1 MIKQKRASPNCRP
14 GWGRALLLLPLEVP
28 RRVGCAG
35 GIGRAWGEGGF
46 LLYFCGFFGFV
57 TLTYSSKNETGR
69 SLKGKK
75 TTINRACGTF
85 TAPRGFITEL
95 PRCRCPEPSCDPSS
109 PPGELV
115 AKSWLGKGGGGSPF
129 PQLLAGRI
137 LPCRGFPGQP
147 GQRRKAE
154 LLCSKKNTGTF
165 LGTGSVSLLSDG
177 KKELEEANMKKAGE
191 GWKDLGTARNGG

>member
-35 GIGRAWGEGGF
+35 GIGRAWGKGGF

-95 PRCRCPEPSCDPSS
+95 PCCRCPEPIPVALQASWWPRAGWERAAGAAPSRS
-109 PPGELV
+109 
-115 AKSWLGKGGGGSPF
+115 SWLVGSCPAEAFQGSRGRGGKQSFSAP
-129 PQLLAGRI
+129 
-137 LPCRGFPGQP
+137 
-147 GQRRKAE
+147 RKTQAP
-154 LLCSKKNTGTF
+154 S
-165 LGTGSVSLLSDG
+165 
-177 KKELEEANMKKAGE
+177 
-191 GWKDLGTARNGG
+191 

>member
-1 MIKQKRASPNCRP
+1 MLPVP
-14 GWGRALLLLPLEVP
+14 GA
-28 RRVGCAG
+28 
-35 GIGRAWGEGGF
+35 
-46 LLYFCGFFGFV
+46 
-57 TLTYSSKNETGR
+57 
-69 SLKGKK
+69 
-75 TTINRACGTF
+75 
-85 TAPRGFITEL
+85 
-95 PRCRCPEPSCDPSS
+95 DPSS

-137 LPCRGFPGQP
+137 LPRGGFPGQP

-165 LGTGSVSLLSDG
+165 LGTGSASLLSDG

-191 GWKDLGTARNGG
+191 GWKDLGTARNGGRPGRGQSPVPVGPSLGQYRLEGLQAGHVSCTKKSLHDALSPSFPLADVHPGEGGGLPVQPARVQHHRLHLRSRGTDVSVGPLRR